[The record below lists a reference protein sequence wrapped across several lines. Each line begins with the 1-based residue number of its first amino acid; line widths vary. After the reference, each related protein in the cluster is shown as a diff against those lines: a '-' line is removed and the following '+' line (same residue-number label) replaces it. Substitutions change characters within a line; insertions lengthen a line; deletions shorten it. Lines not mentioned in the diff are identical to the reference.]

1 VVSRGLFDELAVTF
15 FEFNRFDITSEG
27 CVSSERSRFYARG
40 ALNPKPYI
48 PFALL

>member
-15 FEFNRFDITSEG
+15 LKFNRFNITSEG
-27 CVSSERSRFYARG
+27 CKSSERSRIYAGG

-48 PFALL
+48 QFALL